1 MTVKVEDWPAVT
13 VPRVGDAET
22 EKSAK
27 KTVKARFAVCAPLVP
42 ATEKFKG
49 LALAA
54 ESPVTVTVLLCPA
67 VIDEGLKEQL
77 AGAQESVMLLMKE
90 LGAVA
95 DTVKVAD
102 VVPMTITV
110 DRVPAEREKTGF
122 PVPLS
127 LTVCG
132 LPAASSLRVS
142 IPVRLPVPVGV
153 KVMLTVQLF
162 PTLRNVGRVP
172 QVLVWEKSP
181 VMLMPVRFTT
191 VCPVLVS
198 RTI

>member
-1 MTVKVEDWPAVT
+1 MTVKVEDCPAVT
-13 VPRVGDAET
+13 EPRTGVAEK

-27 KTVKARFAVCAPLVP
+27 KIVKARVAVCPPLVP
-42 ATEKFKG
+42 VTEKFKG
-49 LALAA
+49 LALVA

-67 VIDEGLKEQL
+67 VIDDGLKEQL
-77 AGAQESVMLLMKE
+77 AWTQESVMLLMKE

-110 DRVPAEREKTGF
+110 DRVLAEREKTGF
-122 PVPLS
+122 PVPSS

-132 LPAASSLRVS
+132 LPAASSLRVNV
-142 IPVRLPVPVGV
+142 PVRLPVPVGV

-162 PTLRNVGRVP
+162 PTLRNVGKVP
-172 QVLVWEKSP
+172 QVLVWE
-181 VMLMPVRFTT
+181 
-191 VCPVLVS
+191 
-198 RTI
+198 